1 LSERG
6 TNADRGKARVSFK
19 GARRCRG
26 LAASSGE
33 VLPPEA
39 PSFDPHAEPVEAV
52 EPE

>member
-1 LSERG
+1 MAARG
-6 TNADRGKARVSFK
+6 KDRGAFN

-39 PSFDPHAEPVEAV
+39 PSFDLHAEPVARLS
-52 EPE
+52 PSRGAA